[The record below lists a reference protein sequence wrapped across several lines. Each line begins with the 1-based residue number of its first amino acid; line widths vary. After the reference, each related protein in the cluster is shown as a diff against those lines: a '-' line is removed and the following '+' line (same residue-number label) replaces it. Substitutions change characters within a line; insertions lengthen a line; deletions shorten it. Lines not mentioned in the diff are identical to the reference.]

1 MQFIVPW
8 KCLELKVW
16 GTIGIT
22 VAYCTRICSP
32 NPSWIRICESRSLI
46 RSWPSRPWGI
56 KTIFF
61 LSRYLQEIGYT
72 DTIIDVRSNRVR
84 SLLGLHEAGDEE
96 NRTNNAVN
104 GESGVVRRSGNADTN
119 NSGKRIGV
127 TTTLAEEMM
136 IDTEAAV
143 MANFEFLAS
152 EVSCFLWRIITLSL
166 AESCSSVLVRV
177 IWLAVIHYDQAL
189 QAVLIYNPWLSPMNS

>member
-1 MQFIVPW
+1 M
-8 KCLELKVW
+8 
-16 GTIGIT
+16 
-22 VAYCTRICSP
+22 
-32 NPSWIRICESRSLI
+32 
-46 RSWPSRPWGI
+46 
-56 KTIFF
+56 
-61 LSRYLQEIGYT
+61 
-72 DTIIDVRSNRVR
+72 
-84 SLLGLHEAGDEE
+84 LGLHEAGDEE

-152 EVSCFLWRIITLSL
+152 EVSCFL
-166 AESCSSVLVRV
+166 
-177 IWLAVIHYDQAL
+177 
-189 QAVLIYNPWLSPMNS
+189 